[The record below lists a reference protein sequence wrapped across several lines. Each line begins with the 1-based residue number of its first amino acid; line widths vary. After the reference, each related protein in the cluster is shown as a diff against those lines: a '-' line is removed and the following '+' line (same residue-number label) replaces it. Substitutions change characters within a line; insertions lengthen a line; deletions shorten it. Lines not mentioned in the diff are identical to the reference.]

1 MDVLLLS
8 LSSSAD
14 NFVVGFG
21 LLDLAGPKT
30 RYNQFLRSN
39 LLIST
44 FNSVGALFS
53 SAIGSAFAASAS
65 SHTSL
70 GIELQFN
77 CALVSASVF
86 LYLGINDVKQSLERK
101 SNNCSTTETDV
112 LDRPLQLAFPMTLNN
127 FAKLEALLKS
137 TKKNDGSDHRKIT
150 RLENEGSK
158 VVIGGKD
165 GNSRNYAAGGA
176 MRSGQD

>member
-1 MDVLLLS
+1 LS
-8 LSSSAD
+8 LSSSTD
-14 NFVVGFG
+14 NFVVGVGVG
-21 LLDLAGPKT
+21 LLDSAGPKT
-30 RYNQFLRSN
+30 RYNKFLRSN

-53 SAIGSAFAASAS
+53 SAIGSAVAASAS

-70 GIELQFN
+70 GIELRFI

-86 LYLGINDVKQSLERK
+86 LYLGINEAKQSLERK

-127 FAKLEALLKS
+127 FAKLEA
-137 TKKNDGSDHRKIT
+137 
-150 RLENEGSK
+150 
-158 VVIGGKD
+158 
-165 GNSRNYAAGGA
+165 
-176 MRSGQD
+176 